1 VIRRAGLVAALLLP
15 AALAGCGDEDA
26 QRAPSSGA
34 PSPPAVEGAGGG
46 LVARRLPRVAYRG
59 GPFLRHPRIVTITF
73 EGDDPQLVARLERF
87 GDTIARSGW
96 WRAVTAGYCTKG
108 EGCIGKGRPGR
119 HVRLTGPLPAK
130 LYDVEVGALL
140 ARAAKAGRLGRL
152 DAETLLAVYL
162 PERVA
167 LADAFV
173 ARYCDRGPR
182 ALHRALRLER
192 ATVPYAV
199 MPRCGGQAD
208 LTASASEEIV
218 EATTNPDP
226 AARGFAFEQSS
237 ANLGFTA
244 AGVEPLDPCGLL
256 TGDGRWRLESGVVVQ
271 RAWSNR
277 AAAGGRD
284 PCIPAPAGPYLAL
297 VPRQPSVRLARE
309 GDSATITLDA
319 AADRPAPAW
328 DATVL
333 DLTGRQDRRRY
344 VELSLDRVRV
354 SAGQTAE
361 LTITVRNLNPR
372 QLVVVGVV
380 STLGRGSHI
389 WPLAVVMR

>member
-1 VIRRAGLVAALLLP
+1 MIRRAGLAAALLLP
-15 AALAGCGDEDA
+15 AALAGCDEDGA
-26 QRAPSSGA
+26 RRPPSARA
-34 PSPPAVEGAGGG
+34 PSPPAAEGAGGG
-46 LVARRLPRVAYRG
+46 LVARRLPRVVYRG
-59 GPFLRHPRIVTITF
+59 GSFLRHPRIVTVSF
-73 EGDDPQLVARLERF
+73 EGDDPELVSRLERF
-87 GDTIARSGW
+87 GDTIARSRW

-119 HVRLTGPLPAK
+119 QVQLTEPLPAK
-130 LYDVEVGALL
+130 LDDVELGALL

-152 DAETLLAVYL
+152 DAQTLLAVYL
-162 PERVA
+162 PERVT

-173 ARYCDRGPR
+173 PRYCDRGPR

-192 ATVPYAV
+192 GTVPYAV
-199 MPRCGGQAD
+199 MPRCGGQGD

-244 AGVEPLDPCGLL
+244 AGVEPVDPCGLL
-256 TGDGRWRLESGVVVQ
+256 SGDGRWTLESGLVVQ

-297 VPRQPSVRLARE
+297 VSRQPTVRLARV

-319 AADRPAPAW
+319 VADRPAPAW

-344 VELSLDRVRV
+344 VELSLDRARV
-354 SAGQTAE
+354 AAGQTAK
-361 LTITVRNLNPR
+361 LTITVRELNPR

-380 STLGRGSHI
+380 STLDRRSHV
-389 WPLAVVMR
+389 WPLAVLMR